1 MQGQGRTPGVRHV
14 PRTPAHER
22 GAALP
27 QMGARTLAGRGARV
41 IATGHDAVAV
51 FDGMRE
57 VWPRVR
63 AALRRPWPPEG
74 LLVAVSAW
82 CIVSA
87 NAAFWHALDVAGAAM
102 GVQFAFGVALVALH
116 ALLFGLLAFGRA
128 LKPVLCAL
136 LVLTAC
142 ASFFATRYAVLFDV
156 EMIHN
161 VLRTDP
167 AESRE
172 LLSAGLLLHVLL
184 QGVAPAVLVTLVP
197 LRRDTFGRAAVR
209 RGVFLLAMGLL
220 AAGALGSASQGIFSL
235 VRADHALRY
244 RITPGNV
251 LVSAVRAV
259 GERDEV
265 PPGER
270 QPVATDA
277 RRTTTPVMRRPR
289 LLVLVVGET
298 VRADHWGLNG
308 YARDTTPELRAR
320 GVVNFPDVRACGSST
335 EVSLPC
341 MFSALGRAHYD
352 RDAIRAQQ
360 SLLDVVARTGVS
372 VDWLD
377 NQSGCKGVC
386 AGTGMETMSAAIDP
400 VACRAG
406 RCLDAVLA
414 TALGQRLDTAQGDTL
429 LVLHMLGNHGP
440 AYFERYPAPY
450 ARYRPACAS
459 ADLARCA
466 QPAIINAYDNAILY
480 TDAVLGQLIDLLA
493 AHRAHDSAL
502 LYVSDHGESLG
513 EYGLFLHGAP
523 YALAPAQQLQ
533 VPMVWWS
540 AADSARS
547 MGLDLACVRS
557 GARAPHAHD
566 DLFPTVLGFFDIATR
581 AYDHTRDIAG
591 RCRAG

>member
-1 MQGQGRTPGVRHV
+1 MQGQGRGLDVRHV
-14 PRTPAHER
+14 PRTPEHER
-22 GAALP
+22 GAAAP
-27 QMGARTLAGRGARV
+27 RAWTNVPAGRGAPA
-41 IATGHDAVAV
+41 IATGREDVALS
-51 FDGMRE
+51 DGMGGLRQ
-57 VWPRVR
+57 RLR
-63 AALRRPWPPEG
+63 AARLRPWPPEG
-74 LLVAVSAW
+74 LLLAVSVYFVV
-82 CIVSA
+82 CA
-87 NAAFWHALDVAGAAM
+87 NTTFWHALHVAGAAA

-116 ALLFGLLAFGRA
+116 ALLFGLFAFGRA

-136 LVLTAC
+136 LVVSAL
-142 ASFFATRYAVLFDV
+142 ASFFATHYAVLFDV

-172 LLSAGLLLHVLL
+172 LLSTGLLLQVLL

-197 LRRDTFGRAAVR
+197 LQRDTFGRAALR
-209 RGVFLLAMGLL
+209 RGVFLLAMALL

-251 LVSAVRAV
+251 LVSAVRAA

-270 QPVATDA
+270 RPVAIDA
-277 RRTTTPVMRRPR
+277 RQTTTPVMRRPR

-308 YARDTTPELRAR
+308 YTRDTTPQLRAR
-320 GVVNFPDVRACGSST
+320 GVVNFPDVVACGSST

-360 SLLDVVARTGVS
+360 SLLDVVARTGVT

-386 AGTGMETMSAAIDP
+386 AGTGMQTMTAAIDP
-400 VACRAG
+400 AACRDG
-406 RCLDAVLA
+406 RCLDAVLV
-414 TALGQRLDTAQGDTL
+414 TALRQRLAAAQGDTL

-440 AYFERYPAPY
+440 AYFERYPEAF
-450 ARYRPACAS
+450 ARYRPTCTS

-466 QPAIINAYDNAILY
+466 QPAIVNAYDNAILY
-480 TDAVLGQLIDLLA
+480 TDDVIAQLIDLLA
-493 AHRAHDSAL
+493 ARSDRDSAL

-523 YALAPAQQLQ
+523 YAIAPAQQLQ
-533 VPMVWWS
+533 VPMVLWT

-547 MGLDLACVRS
+547 MGIDLACVTDS
-557 GARAPHAHD
+557 AQASHSHD
-566 DLFPTVLGFFDIATR
+566 NLFPTVLGFFDIATR
-581 AYDHTRDIAG
+581 AYDRTHDLAG
-591 RCRAG
+591 QCRAG

>member
-1 MQGQGRTPGVRHV
+1 MRHV
-14 PRTPAHER
+14 PRTPAHAR
-22 GAALP
+22 GATPVWAGPPAVHGTPAASPGSDAIAL
-27 QMGARTLAGRGARV
+27 RGATR
-41 IATGHDAVAV
+41 DA
-51 FDGMRE
+51 RS
-57 VWPRVR
+57 RLR
-63 AALRRPWPPEG
+63 AALLRPRPPEG
-74 LLVAVSAW
+74 LIVAVAAW

-87 NAAFWHALDVAGAAM
+87 NATFWHALHVAGAAP
-102 GVQFAFGVALVALH
+102 GVQVAFGVALVALH
-116 ALLFGLLAFGRA
+116 ALLFGLFAFGRA
-128 LKPVLCAL
+128 LKPVLCVL
-136 LVLTAC
+136 LVVTAF
-142 ASFFATRYAVLFDV
+142 ASFFATHYAVLFDV

-197 LRRDTFGRAAVR
+197 LRRDTFGRAALR
-209 RGVFLLAMGLL
+209 RVVFLLAMALL

-251 LVSAVRAV
+251 LVSAVRAA

-270 QPVATDA
+270 RPVATDA
-277 RRTTTPVMRRPR
+277 RQTTTPVMRRPR
-289 LLVLVVGET
+289 LLVLVIGET

-308 YARDTTPELRAR
+308 YARDTTPRLRAR
-320 GVVNFPDVRACGSST
+320 GVVNFPDVAACGSST

-360 SLLDVVARTGVS
+360 SLLDVVARTGVT

-386 AGTGMETMSAAIDP
+386 AGTGMQTMTAAIDP
-400 VACRAG
+400 AACRDG
-406 RCLDAVLA
+406 RCLDAVLV
-414 TALGQRLDTAQGDTL
+414 TALRQRLDTAQGDTL

-440 AYFERYPAPY
+440 AYFERYPETF
-450 ARYRPACAS
+450 ARYRPVCTS

-466 QPAIINAYDNAILY
+466 RPAIVNAYDNAILY

-493 AHRAHDSAL
+493 ARSDRDSAL

-523 YALAPAQQLQ
+523 YAIAPAQQLQ
-533 VPMVWWS
+533 VPMVLWT

-547 MGLDLACVRS
+547 MGVDLACVRT

-581 AYDHTRDIAG
+581 AYDRTHDLAG
-591 RCRAG
+591 QCRAG

>member
-1 MQGQGRTPGVRHV
+1 MQGDGRTPGVRHV
-14 PRTPAHER
+14 PRAPAHER
-22 GAALP
+22 GAAAP
-27 QMGARTLAGRGARV
+27 QMWGRTLAGRGARV
-41 IATGHDAVAV
+41 VATGHDAVAV
-51 FDGMRE
+51 SGGMRE
-57 VWPRVR
+57 VLPWLR
-63 AALRRPWPPEG
+63 AALLRPCPPEG
-74 LLVAVSAW
+74 LVVAVSAW

-87 NAAFWHALDVAGAAM
+87 NAPFWHALDVAGAAP

-116 ALLFGLLAFGRA
+116 ALLFGLFAFGRA

-136 LVLTAC
+136 LVATAL
-142 ASFFATRYAVLFDV
+142 ASFFATHYAVLFDV

-184 QGVAPAVLVTLVP
+184 QGVAPAVLLALVP
-197 LRRDTFGRAAVR
+197 VRRDAIGRAAVR
-209 RGVFLLAMGLL
+209 RVVFLLAMALL

-251 LVSAVRAV
+251 LVSAVRAL
-259 GERDEV
+259 GQRDEV

-277 RRTTTPVMRRPR
+277 RQTTTPVMRRPR
-289 LLVLVVGET
+289 LLVLVIGET

-308 YARDTTPELRAR
+308 YARDTTPQLRAR
-320 GVVNFPDVRACGSST
+320 GVVNFPDVSACGSST

-360 SLLDVVARTGVS
+360 SLLDVVARTGVT

-386 AGTGMETMSAAIDP
+386 AGTGMETMTAAIDP
-400 VACRAG
+400 AACRDG
-406 RCLDAVLA
+406 RCLDAVLV
-414 TALGQRLDTAQGDTL
+414 TALRQRLDTAQGDTL

-440 AYFERYPAPY
+440 AYFERYPEAF
-450 ARYRPACAS
+450 ARYRPTCTR

-466 QPAIINAYDNAILY
+466 RPVIVNAYDNAILY

-493 AHRAHDSAL
+493 ARTDHDSAL

-523 YALAPAQQLQ
+523 YAIAPAQQLQ
-533 VPMVWWS
+533 VPMVLWT

-547 MGLDLACVRS
+547 MGVDLACV
-557 GARAPHAHD
+557 ATAAQAPHSHD
-566 DLFPTVLGFFDIATR
+566 DLFSTVLGFFDIATR
-581 AYDHTRDIAG
+581 AYDRRRDIAG
-591 RCRAG
+591 GCRTG